1 MLLLLSIGEIELV
14 LRSPH
19 DVLSVRVEILLNIT
33 LGNIRNRRRALSS
46 VPGSLIDVWLSR
58 SVGRVNVGNAGVLLG
73 IQRRDKFATVS
84 LIWGRRDLLR
94 LAQDII
100 ERPGRRRI
108 VGLRCGG
115 IRVAK

>member
-1 MLLLLSIGEIELV
+1 MGVSEIKLT
-14 LRSPH
+14 LRRINH
-19 DVLSVRVEILLNIT
+19 VLSERVEIFLNIARA
-33 LGNIRNRRRALSS
+33 NIRDRRGAL
-46 VPGSLIDVWLSR
+46 GSILRCLVDVRLR
-58 SVGRVNVGNAGVLLG
+58 LPVGRVNVGNAGVLLG